1 MSENLDL
8 VRSILAAWER
18 ADFRSVSW
26 AHPEIEYIVI
36 GGPEPGKWD
45 GLTEMAASV
54 RDFMSAW
61 EDYGIRAEE
70 YRELDNERVLVL
82 VQLSGRGK
90 VSRLEIADTD
100 AQGAEVWH
108 VRDAKVTRLV
118 MYWHRDQAL
127 AALGLEE

>member
-1 MSENLDL
+1 MSANLAL

-26 AHPEIEYIVI
+26 AHPEIEYVVI
-36 GGPEPGKWD
+36 GGPEPGTWD
-45 GLTEMAASV
+45 GLIEMTASV

-61 EDYGIRAEE
+61 EGYGIEAEE

-90 VSRLEIADTD
+90 VSGIRIEDTH
-100 AQGAEVWH
+100 ARGAEVWH

-127 AALGLEE
+127 ADLGLQE